1 MAGEIQRLDFV
12 QSLYYQDLDV
22 SPELYD
28 YVRSYRLEKID
39 HAETS
44 FYREPDEQLWRLTLA
59 CVVSFFIS
67 IGKQLKKSGMEVLK
81 MWVQKYATGAY
92 HPVHVHATDR
102 YSYSFVFYV
111 DCTDESAPTMF
122 YNFGYPYVDHE
133 ARKIR
138 PKKGRCV
145 LFPGAMPHEA
155 VPNADDRRLI
165 VSGNLVYVDRG
176 DPPGA

>member
-59 CVVSFFIS
+59 CVDSFFIS

-92 HPVHVHATDR
+92 HPVHVHATTGTATV
-102 YSYSFVFYV
+102 SS
-111 DCTDESAPTMF
+111 SMWIAPTSPRPPCSTISAIPMWIMKPGRSGRKRGGASCF
-122 YNFGYPYVDHE
+122 P
-133 ARKIR
+133 ARCRTKPCPMR
-138 PKKGRCV
+138 MT
-145 LFPGAMPHEA
+145 GA
-155 VPNADDRRLI
+155 
-165 VSGNLVYVDRG
+165 
-176 DPPGA
+176 

>member
-1 MAGEIQRLDFV
+1 MAGDIQRFDFV
-12 QSLYYQDLDV
+12 QSLFYQDLTV
-22 SPELYD
+22 SPELHA
-28 YVRSYRLEKID
+28 YVSGYRMDKID

-44 FYREPDEQLWRLTLA
+44 FYRAPDEQLWRLTLA
-59 CVVSFFIS
+59 CVDPFFIA

-81 MWVQKYATGAY
+81 MWVQKYEQGAY
-92 HPVHVHATDR
+92 HPVHVHATDK

-122 YNFGYPYVDHE
+122 YNLGFPYVDHQ
-133 ARKIR
+133 AYKIR

-155 VPNADDRRLI
+155 LPNNDDRRLI

-176 DPPGA
+176 DAPRS